1 MEKLLQEYHTSAI
14 GGHNGEYKTY
24 LRLAEDWFW
33 EGMRKSVTQF
43 VQQCLIC
50 QQQKASHQ
58 QPSGLL
64 QPLPISSHVWKDIT
78 MDFVEALP
86 KSGGFDTV
94 LVVVDR
100 LTKFAHFL
108 GLKHPFTAVSVAE
121 LFVREIVRLHGFPS
135 SIVSDR
141 DKIFMSNFWRELFR
155 LQGTVLSRSTAYHPQ
170 TDGQTEIVNQA
181 LETYL
186 CCFINGQPKSWA
198 IWLHWAEYCYNTV
211 PHMLINMSPFKAL
224 YGRSPPSVVR
234 VGQIARRW
242 IVWINY

>member
-1 MEKLLQEYHTSAI
+1 MNGFSLNHGCLLYKGRVAIPRSSSLIEKLLKEYHNSNL

-33 EGMRKSVTQF
+33 EGMRKTVTTF
-43 VQQCLIC
+43 VQQFLTC

-58 QPSGLL
+58 QPVGLL
-64 QPLPISSHVWKDIT
+64 QPLPIPVHVWEDIT

-86 KSGGFDTV
+86 KSRGFDSV

-100 LTKFAHFL
+100 LTKFAHFV
-108 GLKHPFTAVSVAE
+108 GLKHPFTAVLVAE
-121 LFVREIVRLHGFPS
+121 IFVREIIRLHGFPS

-141 DKIFMSNFWRELFR
+141 DKIFMSKFWQELFR

-170 TDGQTEIVNQA
+170 TDGLSEIVNQA

-186 CCFINGQPKSWA
+186 RCFINGQPKHWA
-198 IWLHWAEYCYNTV
+198 QWLHWAE
-211 PHMLINMSPFKAL
+211 
-224 YGRSPPSVVR
+224 
-234 VGQIARRW
+234 
-242 IVWINY
+242 